1 MAQLQPSSIG
11 RVLAD
16 SKKDGVTFKDEQNI
30 THNVHGITSSS
41 TKRASARIS
50 QHSTIAEDP
59 TSQSK
64 PSNARKISEFV

>member
-11 RVLAD
+11 RVLAE
-16 SKKDGVTFKDEQNI
+16 SKKEVINFKDEQDI

-64 PSNARKISEFV
+64 PSNARKIRYFV